1 MAVRAVFITHSS
13 PPSAPKIAPWS
24 SHPGEDT
31 TASAVREAAELAS
44 EIHVLDAYPQG
55 WITLRGVK
63 RSPATTAP
71 TAEKPVLTDEQ
82 RAERLRLLAER
93 LRNPDGFDR
102 DTLERIEQLTGNEQ

>member
-1 MAVRAVFITHSS
+1 M
-13 PPSAPKIAPWS
+13 
-24 SHPGEDT
+24 
-31 TASAVREAAELAS
+31 
-44 EIHVLDAYPQG
+44 
-55 WITLRGVK
+55 K